1 MPTFLHAQ
9 RFTIFSITWL
19 LCSFGFLGVALAV
32 PTTVTFD
39 TDFTTNV
46 GAGNIVNQGNPELAR
61 IFTYEEQGVFASA
74 IPFTNPDPNE
84 APSHYHLFDETI
96 LPGVDTIGLL
106 MGDDA
111 GGVSFT
117 VGGMTPTTPFD
128 VLSLNVVQVGPPNVF
143 LRSFRN
149 GAQIGEITLME
160 GFSGSPPFDSAQWR
174 GITHLTATFGVP
186 GEEAPEGGRLV
197 LDNVQVNPV
206 PEPSTIGLFGTGL
219 AGLWWL
225 RRKKHH
231 Q

>member
-1 MPTFLHAQ
+1 MQTFLHAQ
-9 RFTIFSITWL
+9 RFKIFSVTCL

-39 TDFTTNV
+39 TDFMTNV
-46 GAGNIVNQGNPELAR
+46 GAGTIVDQGNPELAR
-61 IFTYEEQGVFASA
+61 IFTYEAQGVFASA
-74 IPFTNPDPNE
+74 IPFTNPDPTE
-84 APSHYHLFDETI
+84 APSHDHLFDETI
-96 LPGVDTIGLL
+96 LPGIDNVGLL

-111 GGVSFT
+111 AGVSFS

-128 VLSLNVVQVGPPNVF
+128 VLNLKVVQVGPPNVF

-160 GFSGSPPFDSAQWR
+160 GFSGSPTFDSAQWSGMTR
-174 GITHLTATFGVP
+174 FTATFGVP

-206 PEPSTIGLFGTGL
+206 PEPSTIGLFGTWL
-219 AGLWWL
+219 AGLCL
-225 RRKKHH
+225 GFSSLTL
-231 Q
+231 